1 VPEGNAK
8 GVNDILV
15 LDGVQQLL
23 DIQVF
28 TMKDMDEAR
37 ALSREEK
44 DKDVQSTLDDFKSVA
59 DVIAE
64 QGEAALKNTR
74 VKERL
79 EAVLEA
85 MPNHISAKLLLDHI
99 RGDAPERLSVGGS
112 FHEID
117 SRSSA
122 VFSRVQRTMMRGKVS
137 EADEAESAAAD
148 AREELE
154 ELDGK
159 IHEKFEDYLK
169 AAIDICKTVEEDA
182 SNGGKDLVESLKS
195 RWSKINSIRKKLRDD
210 PEVFEEL
217 RG

>member
-1 VPEGNAK
+1 
-8 GVNDILV
+8 
-15 LDGVQQLL
+15 
-23 DIQVF
+23 
-28 TMKDMDEAR
+28 M
-37 ALSREEK
+37 
-44 DKDVQSTLDDFKSVA
+44 
-59 DVIAE
+59 
-64 QGEAALKNTR
+64 KNTR
-74 VKERL
+74 VQERL

-122 VFSRVQRTMMRGKVS
+122 VFSRVQRTMMRGKFS
-137 EADEAESAAAD
+137 EAEEAESAAAD

-159 IHEKFEDYLK
+159 IHEKFEDYLE
-169 AAIDICKTVEEDA
+169 AAIDICKAVEENA
-182 SNGGKDLVESLKS
+182 SSGGKDLVESLKS

>member
-1 VPEGNAK
+1 MKNA
-8 GVNDILV
+8 
-15 LDGVQQLL
+15 
-23 DIQVF
+23 
-28 TMKDMDEAR
+28 
-37 ALSREEK
+37 
-44 DKDVQSTLDDFKSVA
+44 
-59 DVIAE
+59 
-64 QGEAALKNTR
+64 R

-99 RGDAPERLSVGGS
+99 QGDAPERLSVGGS

-122 VFSRVQRTMMRGKVS
+122 VFSRVQRTMMRGKFS

-148 AREELE
+148 ARKELE

-182 SNGGKDLVESLKS
+182 SGEGKDLVENLKS
-195 RWSKINSIRKKLRDD
+195 RWSRINSIRKKLRDD
-210 PEVFEEL
+210 PEIFEEL
-217 RG
+217 RD